1 MKSMESR
8 CRLIREGGWAALA
21 QVMSALGALA
31 GVRALTEFAPP
42 ETYGSITLLL
52 GVFTVAQGTLIN
64 PIMQASLR
72 LYPEYAESRLAL
84 FRKTLVSMLRRRILI
99 VLATLALSWPIINHF
114 KVGSLGVVVLMA
126 LLFALEGFRSLETVL
141 LNAARRQ
148 RVYSLITIFEAWGR
162 PLLAIAAI
170 LLWESSVESVF
181 AGYAAATGLAL
192 ILIYLLGQSEGRM
205 SNGKTKTSVCPTLR
219 EAVARYSLPLAPLA
233 IMDSVSGVGDR
244 YILAALLGVDKAG
257 IYAATYGLLSRPFL
271 MMAGT
276 FDLSLRPVY
285 YQSVA
290 AGNHGHARKIL
301 KRWLILIIL
310 ISGVGFALSFP
321 LKELIVEI
329 FLAREY
335 WVGAN
340 LIPWIAGGY
349 SLLVISN
356 VFEKVCYAYGFTGRI
371 LVVRSIAAISG
382 LVIAY
387 YGIVLWGMPGA
398 AIAVP
403 IYFGLQM
410 VMNMI
415 VAGAS
420 SSEQGAQSLQTRND
434 GEDNRHLMT
443 VSK

>member
-8 CRLIREGGWAALA
+8 SRLIREGGWAALA

-52 GVFTVAQGTLIN
+52 GVFTVVQGTLLN

-84 FRKTLVSMLRRRILI
+84 FRKTLVGMLWRRILI

-114 KVGSLGVVVLMA
+114 KVSSLGVVVLMA
-126 LLFALEGFRSLETVL
+126 LLFVLEGVRNLETVL

-148 RVYSLITIFEAWGR
+148 RAYSLITIFETWSR

-181 AGYAAATGLAL
+181 AGYAIATSLAL

-205 SNGKTKTSVCPTLR
+205 SNGKTKTSVCPALR

-276 FDLSLRPVY
+276 FDLSVRPVY

-290 AGNHGHARKIL
+290 VGNHDHARKIL
-301 KRWLILIIL
+301 KRWLVLIIL
-310 ISGVGFALSFP
+310 ISGAGFALSFL
-321 LKELIVEI
+321 LKDFLVKL

-335 WVGAN
+335 WIGAD

-349 SLLVISN
+349 GLLVISN

-371 LVVRSIAAISG
+371 LVVRSMAAVSG
-382 LVIAY
+382 LLISY
-387 YGIVLWGMPGA
+387 YGVVRWGLIGA

-403 IYFGLQM
+403 IYFGLQLI
-410 VMNMI
+410 MNMM
-415 VAGAS
+415 VASVSRSKACVHGR
-420 SSEQGAQSLQTRND
+420 QTPND
-434 GEDNRHLMT
+434 GRDGGQLMT

>member
-8 CRLIREGGWAALA
+8 SRLIREGGWAALA

-52 GVFTVAQGTLIN
+52 GAFTVVQGTLIN

-84 FRKTLVSMLRRRILI
+84 FRKTLVSMLWRRILI

-114 KVGSLGVVVLMA
+114 KVSSLGVVVLMA
-126 LLFALEGFRSLETVL
+126 LLFVLEGFRNLETVL

-148 RVYSLITIFEAWGR
+148 RAYSLITIFEAWGR

-181 AGYAAATGLAL
+181 AGYAIATSLTL
-192 ILIYLLGQSEGRM
+192 ILIYLLVQPEGRI
-205 SNGKTKTSVCPTLR
+205 STGKTKLAVCPTLR
-219 EAVARYSLPLAPLA
+219 HAVARYSLPLAPLA

-257 IYAATYGLLSRPFL
+257 VYAATYGLLSRPFL

-276 FDLSLRPVY
+276 FDLSVRPVY

-290 AGNHGHARKIL
+290 AGNHDHAHKIL
-301 KRWLILIIL
+301 RRWLVLIIL
-310 ISGVGFALSFP
+310 ISGAGFVLSFL
-321 LKELIVEI
+321 LKDFIVEI

-371 LVVRSIAAISG
+371 LAVRSIAAVSG
-382 LVIAY
+382 LLIAY

-420 SSEQGAQSLQTRND
+420 SSEQGVQSLQTRND
-434 GEDNRHLMT
+434 GQDDRRLMT